1 MKIDVKK
8 TDRAIKWVTE
18 HTLTAEQRKKLIEEK
33 LKRAE
38 QAHHALKH
46 REGLI
51 KTV

>member
-8 TDRAIKWVTE
+8 TTRAITWVTE

-38 QAHHALKH
+38 QAHHAL
-46 REGLI
+46 RQQQGVN